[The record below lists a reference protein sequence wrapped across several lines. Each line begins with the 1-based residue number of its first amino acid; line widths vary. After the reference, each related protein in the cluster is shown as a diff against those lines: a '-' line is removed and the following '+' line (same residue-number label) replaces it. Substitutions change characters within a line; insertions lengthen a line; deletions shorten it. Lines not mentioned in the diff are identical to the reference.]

1 MKRSFLVAGTLA
13 LGVAGWIMSGQFGG
27 SEVRPPPSVVKA
39 SATPSVFE
47 VQVKTSVA
55 RERVKEIVLFA
66 STEADRAVLVRAETA
81 GRVTTLGAAKGDRV
95 KRGDVIVRIATEDRK
110 ARLAEAEA
118 RLAQYTL
125 AYDAAQKLSEKEFR
139 SRVQLAEA
147 RSQLEAANAAL
158 AAIRNDIEHTVIRV
172 PFDGILED
180 LAVEIGD
187 YLGVGDGVARIVDL
201 DPILIVAE
209 VSEREVGLVK
219 TESPASARLVTGQ
232 EVAGA
237 VRFVARV
244 GAAPTRTFRVEVA
257 VDNPALVIGEGLT
270 AELWLTT
277 GRVRAHR
284 VSPAVLTLS
293 EDGVLGIKIVGPDD
307 KIVFHTVDIVVD
319 TPDGVWLA
327 GLPERVDVVTVGHEF
342 VRAGQIVRP
351 RFEETSPPGAG
362 SGGDDAVRSPEG
374 RGAES

>member
-1 MKRSFLVAGTLA
+1 MNRSILIAAALA
-13 LGVAGWIMSGQFGG
+13 LGVAGWIMSGQFSG
-27 SEVRPPPSVVKA
+27 SEVQPSQSVVKA
-39 SATPSVFE
+39 SPTPPVFE
-47 VQVKTSVA
+47 VQVRTVLA
-55 RERVKEIVLFA
+55 RERTKEIALFA
-66 STEADRAVLVRAETA
+66 TTEADRAVRIRAETA

-95 KRGDVIVRIATEDRK
+95 KKGDVIVRFASEDRPARLVEAQ
-110 ARLAEAEA
+110 ARLAH
-118 RLAQYTL
+118 YTL
-125 AYDAAQKLSEKEFR
+125 AYDAARKLSEKEFR

-158 AAIRNDIEHTVIRV
+158 AAIRNDIEHTVIRA

-187 YLGVGDGVARIVDL
+187 YLGVGDEVARIVDL
-201 DPILIVAE
+201 DPVLIVAE
-209 VSEREVGLVK
+209 VSEREVGFVK
-219 TESPASARLVTGQ
+219 VGAPARARLVTGK
-232 EVAGA
+232 VLAGT
-237 VRFVARV
+237 VRFVSRV
-244 GAAPTRTFRVEVA
+244 GTAPTRTFRVEVA
-257 VDNPALVIGEGLT
+257 AENPTLETGEGLT

-293 EDGVLGIKIVGPDD
+293 EDGVLGIKIVGPADR
-307 KIVFHTVDIVVD
+307 IVFHPVDIVAD

-351 RFEETSPPGAG
+351 RFEDASPPGAE
-362 SGGDDAVRSPEG
+362 SGGDGALGPPEE
-374 RGAES
+374 RGAAS